1 MGNSGS
7 STKVVGDNTIL
18 NSMIKNRHD
27 IGENMLILNYGSPVA
42 VITNIIDKDEKIIRV
57 HYLNTSETED
67 VRLFDTKPIFTNQ
80 KVKSLTELVSTDK
93 DCKNLIGTYVIV
105 QTNENTLYDDTE
117 LYQLILK
124 VKHVKHNKKESKIVY
139 DTIDKT
145 KGTEEKKEQ
154 ELHIGD
160 NGLILFKGLHF
171 QLNDTFVSTVLEN
184 GEMNEITGSDAP
196 VFQD

>member
-139 DTIDKT
+139 DK
-145 KGTEEKKEQ
+145 
-154 ELHIGD
+154 
-160 NGLILFKGLHF
+160 
-171 QLNDTFVSTVLEN
+171 
-184 GEMNEITGSDAP
+184 
-196 VFQD
+196 